1 MSATDIWMLIAGL
14 GLFLYGMF
22 HLEDSMK
29 QMEGRSFKLFL
40 QKNTKNKFKAILS
53 GTMVTA
59 VLQSSS
65 IVNLMVLSFVG
76 AGILSMRNAIAVV
89 LGANIGGTFNSWL
102 VALLGFKVDINSITL
117 PLIGIAGICLVVFK
131 QKKTIYQIG
140 LFCMGLGMLFLGL
153 QFMKQS
159 MDAMMTQFD
168 FSPYLT
174 YPRIVFLLIGFII
187 TSIVQTS
194 SATVVVVLTALY
206 AHVIP
211 IETAIAVVL
220 GAELGTTVKLILG
233 AIGGNAAKKR
243 VALGNSLFNVLT
255 SAAGFILIEPIIQ
268 LITQTFLIKDPILV
282 LVAFQTFINLAGVS
296 LIYFF
301 LNKYGDFLEKQFKES
316 KKTVLQFLQNASVE
330 VPSTITDMMNKEVG
344 LYIERVIRFNL
355 TTFHIKPNWLI
366 NSEFE
371 GVYQN
376 QYSKND
382 TVELPDQ
389 YQQLKESEGEI
400 LAYYSKAISQIKQP
414 DEIVRINK
422 LIEALRNA
430 MYSAKGMKDVYQ
442 DKTEFSNSINEVKY
456 EMYHQFQAELS
467 EFYKVLY
474 ESFTN
479 KEINNG
485 LERIAAL
492 LEKNKIDFDE
502 RINHFY
508 FHAGQNILKEKEIS
522 TLFNLNRELYS
533 SCKAI
538 ALAVKDFK
546 DKTE

>member
-53 GTMVTA
+53 GTIVTG

-102 VALLGFKVDINSITL
+102 VALLGFKVELNNVTL
-117 PLIGIAGICLVVFK
+117 PLIGIGGICLIVFK
-131 QKKTIYQIG
+131 QKKTIYQIA

-153 QFMKQS
+153 QLMKQS

-168 FSPYLT
+168 FTPYLS
-174 YPRIVFLLIGFII
+174 YPRIIFLLLGFII

-211 IETAIAVVL
+211 IETAISVVL

-233 AIGGNAAKKR
+233 AIGGNSAKKR

-255 SAAGFILIEPIIQ
+255 SAAGFIFIDPIIQ

-282 LVAFQTFINLAGVS
+282 LVAFQTFINLAGVI

-301 LNKYGDFLEKQFKES
+301 LNKYGNFLENQFKED

-330 VPSTITDMMNKEVG
+330 VPSTITDMLNKEVG

-355 TTFHIKPNWLI
+355 TSFHIKPNWLI

-371 GVYQN
+371 FIYQS
-376 QYSKND
+376 QYAKND
-382 TVELPDQ
+382 SIELPEQ

-400 LAYYSKAISQIKQP
+400 LTYYSKVMSQMKQS

-456 EMYHQFQAELS
+456 EMYHQFQSELS
-467 EFYKVLY
+467 EFYKLLY
-474 ESFTN
+474 VSFTN
-479 KEINNG
+479 KEMNNG
-485 LERIAAL
+485 LESISSL
-492 LEKNKIDFDE
+492 LEKNKTDFDE
-502 RINHFY
+502 RINHIY
-508 FHAGQNILKEKEIS
+508 FHAGQNMLKEKDIA

-538 ALAVKDFK
+538 ALAVKDYK
-546 DKTE
+546 DKSI

>member
-40 QKNTKNKFKAILS
+40 QKNTKKKFKAILS
-53 GTMVTA
+53 GTIVTA

-102 VALLGFKVDINSITL
+102 VALLGFKIDLNNITL
-117 PLIGIAGICLVVFK
+117 PLIGVSGICLIVFK
-131 QKKTIYQIG
+131 QKKIIYQIA

-168 FSPYLT
+168 FTPYLA
-174 YPRIVFLLIGFII
+174 YPRIVFLLLGFII

-243 VALGNSLFNVLT
+243 VALGNSLFNILT
-255 SAAGFILIEPIIQ
+255 SAAGFIFIEPIIS
-268 LITQTFLIKDPILV
+268 LISNTFLIKDPILI
-282 LVAFQTFINLAGVS
+282 LVAFQTFINLAGVF

-301 LNKYGDFLEKQFKES
+301 LNKYGDFLENQFKEY
-316 KKTVLQFLQNASVE
+316 KKSVLQFLQNASVE
-330 VPSTITDMMNKEVG
+330 VPSTITDMLNKEVG

-355 TTFHIKPNWLI
+355 TSFHIKPNWLI

-371 GVYQN
+371 VIYN
-376 QYSKND
+376 SQYAKND
-382 TVELPDQ
+382 SIELPYQ

-400 LAYYSKAISQIKQP
+400 LSYYSKVMSQMKQS

-430 MYSAKGMKDVYQ
+430 MYSAKGMKDIYH

-456 EMYHQFQAELS
+456 EMYHQFQSELS
-467 EFYKVLY
+467 DFYKALY
-474 ESFTN
+474 NSFTN
-479 KEINNG
+479 KDVNNG
-485 LERIAAL
+485 LDSITLL
-492 LEKNKIDFDE
+492 LEKNKTDFDQ

-508 FHAGQNILKEKEIS
+508 FHAGQSLLKEKDIS
-522 TLFNLNRELYS
+522 TLFNLNREIYS

-538 ALAVKDFK
+538 ALAVKDYK
-546 DKTE
+546 D

>member
-53 GTMVTA
+53 GTIVTG

-102 VALLGFKVDINSITL
+102 VALLGFKVELNNVTL
-117 PLIGIAGICLVVFK
+117 PLIGIGGICLIVFK
-131 QKKTIYQIG
+131 QKKTIYQIA

-153 QFMKQS
+153 QLMKQS

-168 FSPYLT
+168 FTPYLS
-174 YPRIVFLLIGFII
+174 YPRIIFLLLGFII

-206 AHVIP
+206 AHVI
-211 IETAIAVVL
+211 
-220 GAELGTTVKLILG
+220 LID
-233 AIGGNAAKKR
+233 
-243 VALGNSLFNVLT
+243 
-255 SAAGFILIEPIIQ
+255 PIIQ

-282 LVAFQTFINLAGVS
+282 LVAFQTFINLAGVI

-301 LNKYGDFLEKQFKES
+301 LNKYGNFLENQFKED

-330 VPSTITDMMNKEVG
+330 VPSTITDMLNKEVG

-355 TTFHIKPNWLI
+355 TSFHIKPNWLI

-371 GVYQN
+371 FIYQS
-376 QYSKND
+376 QYAKND
-382 TVELPDQ
+382 SIELPEQ

-400 LAYYSKAISQIKQP
+400 LTYYSKVMSQMKQS

-456 EMYHQFQAELS
+456 EMYHQFQSELS
-467 EFYKVLY
+467 EFYKLLY
-474 ESFTN
+474 VSFTN
-479 KEINNG
+479 KEMNNG
-485 LERIAAL
+485 LESISSL
-492 LEKNKIDFDE
+492 LEKNKTDFDE
-502 RINHFY
+502 RINHIY
-508 FHAGQNILKEKEIS
+508 FHAGQNMLKEKDIA

-538 ALAVKDFK
+538 ALAVKDYK
-546 DKTE
+546 DKSI

>member
-1 MSATDIWMLIAGL
+1 MSTTDIWMLIAGL
-14 GLFLYGMF
+14 GFFLYGMF

-40 QKNTKNKFKAILS
+40 QKNTRHQFRAILS
-53 GTMVTA
+53 GTFVTA
-59 VLQSSS
+59 ILQSSS

-76 AGILSMRNAIAVV
+76 AGILSMRNAMAVV

-102 VALLGFKVDINSITL
+102 VAMLGFKVELNNITL
-117 PLIGIAGICLVVFK
+117 PLIGLSGISLIIFSH
-131 QKKTIYQIG
+131 KKTIYRIA

-159 MDAMMTQFD
+159 MDALMTQFD
-168 FSPYLT
+168 FTPYLS

-187 TSIVQTS
+187 TAIVQTS

-206 AHVIP
+206 AHIIP
-211 IETAIAVVL
+211 IETAIAIVL

-243 VALGNSLFNVLT
+243 VALGNSLFNILT
-255 SAAGFILIEPIIQ
+255 SAAGFLFIDPIIHFISGTILI
-268 LITQTFLIKDPILV
+268 TDPILI
-282 LVAFQTFINLAGVS
+282 LVAFQTFINLAGVV

-301 LNKYGDFLEKQFKES
+301 LNQYGNFLDHQFKE
-316 KKTVLQFLQNASVE
+316 KEKNLTQFLQNASTE
-330 VPSTITDMMNKEVG
+330 IPSTITDMMSKEVG
-344 LYIERVIRFNL
+344 LFIENVVRFNL
-355 TTFHIKPNWLI
+355 ETFHIKPDWLI

-371 GVYQN
+371 SIYLKQHKQNGETLIAN
-376 QYSKND
+376 QY
-382 TVELPDQ
+382 Q
-389 YQQLKESEGEI
+389 ILKETEGEI
-400 LAYYSKAISQIKQP
+400 LAYYAKEIAQMKQS
-414 DEIVRINK
+414 DEIIRINQ

-430 MYSAKGMKDVYQ
+430 MYSAKGMKDIYP
-442 DKTEFSNSINEVKY
+442 DKTEFSNSINELKY

-467 EFYKVLY
+467 EFYKELY
-474 ESFTN
+474 WSFTN
-479 KEINNG
+479 KAANIG
-485 LERIAAL
+485 LETFNSL
-492 LEKNKIDFDE
+492 LEKNKSDFDN

-508 FHAGQNILKEKEIS
+508 FHAGQNALKEKDIS

-538 ALAVKDFK
+538 ALAVKDYK
-546 DKTE
+546 GIYE

>member
-53 GTMVTA
+53 GTIVTA

-102 VALLGFKVDINSITL
+102 VALLGFKIELNSITL
-117 PLIGIAGICLVVFK
+117 PLIGVSGICLIVFK
-131 QKKTIYQIG
+131 QKKIIYQIA

-159 MDAMMTQFD
+159 MDEMMTQFD
-168 FSPYLT
+168 FTPYLS
-174 YPRIVFLLIGFII
+174 YPRLVFLLLGFII
-187 TSIVQTS
+187 TAIVQTS

-211 IETAIAVVL
+211 IETAITVVL

-255 SAAGFILIEPIIQ
+255 SAAGFIFIEPIIQ
-268 LITQTFLIKDPILV
+268 LITHTFLIKDPILV
-282 LVAFQTFINLAGVS
+282 LVAFQTFINLAGVI

-301 LNKYGDFLEKQFKES
+301 LNKYGNFLENQFKED

-355 TTFHIKPNWLI
+355 TSFHIKPNWLI

-371 GVYQN
+371 LIYQS
-376 QYSKND
+376 QYAKND
-382 TVELPDQ
+382 SIELPEQ

-400 LAYYSKAISQIKQP
+400 LAYYSKVISQMKQS

-422 LIEALRNA
+422 LIAALRNA
-430 MYSAKGMKDVYQ
+430 MYSAKGMKDIYQ

-456 EMYHQFQAELS
+456 EMYHQFQSELS

-474 ESFTN
+474 NSFTN
-479 KEINNG
+479 KEMTNG
-485 LERIAAL
+485 LESITLL
-492 LEKNKIDFDE
+492 LEKHKTDFDQ

-508 FHAGQNILKEKEIS
+508 FHAGQNVLKQKDIS

-538 ALAVKDFK
+538 ALAVKDYK
-546 DKTE
+546 D

>member
-1 MSATDIWMLIAGL
+1 MTATDIWMLIAGL
-14 GLFLYGMF
+14 GFFLYGMF
-22 HLEDSMK
+22 HLEDALK

-53 GTMVTA
+53 GTIVTA

-102 VALLGFKVDINSITL
+102 VALLGFKIELNNITL
-117 PLIGIAGICLVVFK
+117 PLIGISGICLMVFK
-131 QKKTIYQIG
+131 QRKIVYRIA
-140 LFCMGLGMLFLGL
+140 LFGMGLGMLFLGL

-159 MDAMMTQFD
+159 MDAMMAQFD
-168 FSPYLT
+168 FKPFLS
-174 YPRIVFLLIGFII
+174 YPRFVFLLLGFII
-187 TSIVQTS
+187 TSIIQTS
-194 SATVVVVLTALY
+194 SATVVIVLTALY

-211 IETAIAVVL
+211 IETAVAVVL

-243 VALGNSLFNVLT
+243 VAMGNSLFNVFT
-255 SAAGFILIEPIIQ
+255 SAAGFILIDPIIQ
-268 LITQTFLIKDPILV
+268 LITHSFYIKDPILV
-282 LVAFQTFINLAGVS
+282 LVAFQTFINLAGVL

-301 LNKYGDFLEKQFKES
+301 LNKYGDFLEKQFIEQ
-316 KKTVLQFLQNASVE
+316 KKSVLQFLQNASVE
-330 VPSTITDMMNKEVG
+330 IPSTITDMMNKEVG

-355 TTFHIKPNWLI
+355 NSFHIKPNWLV
-366 NSEFE
+366 NSDFE
-371 GVYQN
+371 LTYQILYAKNEAAELSN
-376 QYSKND
+376 QYQ
-382 TVELPDQ
+382 L
-389 YQQLKESEGEI
+389 LKESEGEI
-400 LAYYSKAISQIKQP
+400 LAYYAKVIPQMKQS
-414 DEIVRINK
+414 DEIIRINK

-430 MYSAKGMKDVYQ
+430 MYSAKGMKDIYQ

-467 EFYKVLY
+467 EFYQILY
-474 ESFTN
+474 ASFTN
-479 KEINNG
+479 KEMNNT
-485 LERIAAL
+485 LDSITLL
-492 LEKNKIDFDE
+492 LEKIKTEFDE

-508 FHAGQNILKEKEIS
+508 LHAGQNLLKEKDIS

-538 ALAVKDFK
+538 AIAVKDYR
-546 DKTE
+546 E

>member
-1 MSATDIWMLIAGL
+1 MTATDIWMLIAGL

-40 QKNTKNKFKAILS
+40 QKNTKYKFKAILS
-53 GTMVTA
+53 GTIVTG

-102 VALLGFKVDINSITL
+102 VALLGFKVELNNITL
-117 PLIGIAGICLVVFK
+117 PLIGIAGICLTVFK
-131 QKKTIYQIG
+131 QKKIVYQIA

-153 QFMKQS
+153 QLMKQS
-159 MDAMMTQFD
+159 MDAMMIQFD
-168 FSPYLT
+168 FSPYLS
-174 YPRIVFLLIGFII
+174 YPRFVFLLIGLII

-211 IETAIAVVL
+211 IETAISVVL

-255 SAAGFILIEPIIQ
+255 SAAGFIFIEPIIQ
-268 LITQTFLIKDPILV
+268 LITNTFLIKDPILV
-282 LVAFQTFINLAGVS
+282 LVAFQTFINLAGV
-296 LIYFF
+296 LLMYFF
-301 LNKYGDFLEKQFKES
+301 LNKYGDFLENQFKEN
-316 KKTVLQFLQNASVE
+316 KKSVLQYLQNASIE
-330 VPSTITDMMNKEVG
+330 VPSTITDMMSKEIG

-355 TTFHIKPNWLI
+355 TSFHIKPNWLI
-366 NSEFE
+366 NSEFDL
-371 GVYQN
+371 VYHSQYAKNEAIELPN
-376 QYSKND
+376 QY
-382 TVELPDQ
+382 L
-389 YQQLKESEGEI
+389 QLKETEGEI
-400 LAYYSKAISQIKQP
+400 LAYYSKVISQMKQS

-479 KEINNG
+479 KETSNG
-485 LERIAAL
+485 LDSITLL
-492 LEKNKIDFDE
+492 LEKNKTDFDE

-508 FHAGQNILKEKEIS
+508 FHAGQNVLKEKDIS

-538 ALAVKDFK
+538 ALAVKDYK
-546 DKTE
+546 NKSE

>member
-53 GTMVTA
+53 GTLVTG

-102 VALLGFKVDINSITL
+102 VALLGFKVELNNITL
-117 PLIGIAGICLVVFK
+117 PLIGVSGICLIVFK
-131 QKKTIYQIG
+131 QKKLIYQIA

-168 FSPYLT
+168 FTPYLS
-174 YPRIVFLLIGFII
+174 YPRLVFLFLGFII
-187 TSIVQTS
+187 TAIVQTS

-243 VALGNSLFNVLT
+243 VAMGNSLFNVLT
-255 SAAGFILIEPIIQ
+255 SAAGFIFIDSIIQ
-268 LITQTFLIKDPILV
+268 LITHTFLIKDPILV
-282 LVAFQTFINLAGVS
+282 LVAFQTFINLAGVL

-301 LNKYGDFLEKQFKES
+301 LNKYGDFLENQFKED

-355 TTFHIKPNWLI
+355 TSFHIKPNWLI

-371 GVYQN
+371 IIYQS
-376 QYSKND
+376 QYAKND
-382 TVELPDQ
+382 SIELPEQ

-400 LAYYSKAISQIKQP
+400 LAYYSKVIAQMKQS
-414 DEIVRINK
+414 DEIIRINK
-422 LIEALRNA
+422 LIESLRNA
-430 MYSAKGMKDVYQ
+430 MYSAKGMKDVYH

-467 EFYKVLY
+467 EFYKILY
-474 ESFTN
+474 ASFIN
-479 KEINNG
+479 KEINTG
-485 LERIAAL
+485 LDSIPIL
-492 LEKNKIDFDE
+492 LEKNKTDFDQ

-508 FHAGQNILKEKEIS
+508 FHAGQNVLKEKDIS

-538 ALAVKDFK
+538 ALAVKDYK
-546 DKTE
+546 D

>member
-1 MSATDIWMLIAGL
+1 MLISGL

-53 GTMVTA
+53 GTLVTG

-102 VALLGFKVDINSITL
+102 VALLGFKVELNNITL
-117 PLIGIAGICLVVFK
+117 PLIGVSGICLIVFK
-131 QKKTIYQIG
+131 QKKLIYQIA

-168 FSPYLT
+168 FTPYLS
-174 YPRIVFLLIGFII
+174 YPRLVFLFLGFII
-187 TSIVQTS
+187 TAIVQTS

-255 SAAGFILIEPIIQ
+255 SAAGFIFIDSIIQ
-268 LITQTFLIKDPILV
+268 LITHTFLIKDPILV
-282 LVAFQTFINLAGVS
+282 LVAFQTFINLEGVL

-301 LNKYGDFLEKQFKES
+301 LNKYGDFLENQFKED

-355 TTFHIKPNWLI
+355 TSFHIKPNWLI

-371 GVYQN
+371 IIYQS
-376 QYSKND
+376 QYAKND
-382 TVELPDQ
+382 SIELPEQ

-400 LAYYSKAISQIKQP
+400 LAYYSKVIAQMKQS
-414 DEIVRINK
+414 DEIIRINK
-422 LIEALRNA
+422 LIESLRNA
-430 MYSAKGMKDVYQ
+430 MYSAKGMKDVYH

-467 EFYKVLY
+467 EFYKILY
-474 ESFTN
+474 ASFIN
-479 KEINNG
+479 KEINTG
-485 LERIAAL
+485 LDSIPIL
-492 LEKNKIDFDE
+492 LEKNKTDFDQ

-508 FHAGQNILKEKEIS
+508 FHAGQNVLKEKDIS

-538 ALAVKDFK
+538 ALAVKDYK
-546 DKTE
+546 G

>member
-1 MSATDIWMLIAGL
+1 MTATDIWMLIAGL
-14 GLFLYGMF
+14 GFFLYGMF
-22 HLEDSMK
+22 HLEDALK

-53 GTMVTA
+53 GTIVTA

-102 VALLGFKVDINSITL
+102 VALLGFKIELNNITL
-117 PLIGIAGICLVVFK
+117 PLIGISGICLMVFK
-131 QKKTIYQIG
+131 QRKIVYRIA
-140 LFCMGLGMLFLGL
+140 LFGMGLGMLFLGL

-159 MDAMMTQFD
+159 MDAMMAQFD
-168 FSPYLT
+168 FKPFLS
-174 YPRIVFLLIGFII
+174 YPRFVFLLLGFII
-187 TSIVQTS
+187 TSIIQTS
-194 SATVVVVLTALY
+194 SATVVIVLTALY

-211 IETAIAVVL
+211 IETAVAVVL

-243 VALGNSLFNVLT
+243 VAMGNSLFNVFT
-255 SAAGFILIEPIIQ
+255 SAAGFILIDPIIQ
-268 LITQTFLIKDPILV
+268 LITHSFYIKDPILV
-282 LVAFQTFINLAGVS
+282 LVAFQTFINLAGVL
-296 LIYFF
+296 LIYFL
-301 LNKYGDFLEKQFKES
+301 LNKYGDFLEKQFIEQ
-316 KKTVLQFLQNASVE
+316 KKSVLQFLQNASVE
-330 VPSTITDMMNKEVG
+330 IPSTITDMMNKEVG

-355 TTFHIKPNWLI
+355 NSFHIKPNWLV
-366 NSEFE
+366 NSDFE
-371 GVYQN
+371 LTYQILYAKNEAAELSN
-376 QYSKND
+376 QYQ
-382 TVELPDQ
+382 L
-389 YQQLKESEGEI
+389 LKESEGEI
-400 LAYYSKAISQIKQP
+400 LAYYAKVIPQMKQS
-414 DEIVRINK
+414 DEIIRINK

-430 MYSAKGMKDVYQ
+430 MYSAKGMKDIYQ

-467 EFYKVLY
+467 EFYQILY
-474 ESFTN
+474 ASFTN
-479 KEINNG
+479 KEMNNT
-485 LERIAAL
+485 LDSITLL
-492 LEKNKIDFDE
+492 LEKIKTEFDE

-508 FHAGQNILKEKEIS
+508 LHAGQNVLKENDIS

-538 ALAVKDFK
+538 AIAVKDYR
-546 DKTE
+546 E

>member
-371 GVYQN
+371 GVYQS
-376 QYSKND
+376 QYFKND

>member
-53 GTMVTA
+53 GTLVTG

-102 VALLGFKVDINSITL
+102 VALLGFKVELNNITL
-117 PLIGIAGICLVVFK
+117 PLIGVSGICLIVFK
-131 QKKTIYQIG
+131 QKKLIYQIA

-168 FSPYLT
+168 FTPYLS
-174 YPRIVFLLIGFII
+174 YPRLVFLFLGFII
-187 TSIVQTS
+187 TAIVQTS

-255 SAAGFILIEPIIQ
+255 SAAGFIFIDSIIQ
-268 LITQTFLIKDPILV
+268 LITHTFLIKDPILV
-282 LVAFQTFINLAGVS
+282 LVAFQTFINLAGVL

-301 LNKYGDFLEKQFKES
+301 LNKYGDFLENQFKED

-355 TTFHIKPNWLI
+355 TSFHIKPNWLI

-371 GVYQN
+371 IIYQS
-376 QYSKND
+376 QYAKND
-382 TVELPDQ
+382 SIELPEQ

-400 LAYYSKAISQIKQP
+400 LAYYSKVIAQMKQS
-414 DEIVRINK
+414 DEIIRINK
-422 LIEALRNA
+422 LIESLRNA
-430 MYSAKGMKDVYQ
+430 MYSAKGMKDVYH

-467 EFYKVLY
+467 EFYKILY
-474 ESFTN
+474 ASFIN
-479 KEINNG
+479 KEINTG
-485 LERIAAL
+485 LDSIPIL
-492 LEKNKIDFDE
+492 LEKNKTDFDQ

-508 FHAGQNILKEKEIS
+508 FHAGQNVLKEKDIS

-538 ALAVKDFK
+538 ALAVKDYK
-546 DKTE
+546 D

>member
-53 GTMVTA
+53 GTIVTG

-102 VALLGFKVDINSITL
+102 VALLGFKVELNNVTL
-117 PLIGIAGICLVVFK
+117 PLIGIGGICLIVFK
-131 QKKTIYQIG
+131 QKKTIYQIA

-153 QFMKQS
+153 QLMKQS

-168 FSPYLT
+168 FTPYLS
-174 YPRIVFLLIGFII
+174 YPRIIFLLLGFII

-211 IETAIAVVL
+211 IETAISVVL

-233 AIGGNAAKKR
+233 AIGGNSAKKR

-255 SAAGFILIEPIIQ
+255 SAAGFIFIDPIIQ

-282 LVAFQTFINLAGVS
+282 LVAFQTFINLAGVI

-301 LNKYGDFLEKQFKES
+301 LNKYGNFLENQFKED
-316 KKTVLQFLQNASVE
+316 KKPVVQFLQNASVE
-330 VPSTITDMMNKEVG
+330 VPSTITDMLNKEVG

-355 TTFHIKPNWLI
+355 TSFHIKPNWLI

-371 GVYQN
+371 FIYQS
-376 QYSKND
+376 QYAKND
-382 TVELPDQ
+382 SIELPEQ

-400 LAYYSKAISQIKQP
+400 LTYYSKVMSQMKQS

-442 DKTEFSNSINEVKY
+442 DKTE
-456 EMYHQFQAELS
+456 M
-467 EFYKVLY
+467 
-474 ESFTN
+474 
-479 KEINNG
+479 NNG
-485 LERIAAL
+485 LESISSL
-492 LEKNKIDFDE
+492 LEKNKTDFDE
-502 RINHFY
+502 RINHIY
-508 FHAGQNILKEKEIS
+508 FHAGQNMLKEKDIA

-538 ALAVKDFK
+538 ALAVKDYK
-546 DKTE
+546 DKSI

>member
-22 HLEDSMK
+22 HLEESMK

-53 GTMVTA
+53 GTLVTA

-102 VALLGFKVDINSITL
+102 VALLGFKVELNSITL
-117 PLIGIAGICLVVFK
+117 PLIGIAGICLIIFK
-131 QKKTIYQIG
+131 QKKTIYQIA

-153 QFMKQS
+153 QYMKQS

-168 FSPYLT
+168 FSPYQS
-174 YPRIVFLLIGFII
+174 YPRLVFLLIGFII

-255 SAAGFILIEPIIQ
+255 SVAGFILIEPIIQ
-268 LITQTFLIKDPILV
+268 LISQFFLIKDPILI
-282 LVAFQTFINLAGVS
+282 LVAFQTFLNLAGVI

-301 LNKYGDFLEKQFKES
+301 LNKYGDFLEKQFKEG
-316 KKTVLQFLQNASVE
+316 KKTVLHFLQNASIE

-355 TTFHIKPNWLI
+355 TTFHIKPNWLVK
-366 NSEFE
+366 SEFE
-371 GVYQN
+371 GVYQG
-376 QYSKND
+376 QYAKNE
-382 TVELPDQ
+382 TIELPDQ

-400 LAYYSKAISQIKQP
+400 LAYYSKVIAQIKQT

-456 EMYHQFQAELS
+456 EMYHQFQSELS
-467 EFYKVLY
+467 EFYKELY
-474 ESFTN
+474 GSFTN
-479 KEINNG
+479 KENNNG
-485 LERIAAL
+485 LDCITAL

-508 FHAGQNILKEKEIS
+508 FHAGQNVLKEKEIS

-538 ALAVKDFK
+538 ALAVKDYK
-546 DKTE
+546 DKAE

>member
-53 GTMVTA
+53 GTLVTG

-102 VALLGFKVDINSITL
+102 VALLGFKVELNNITL
-117 PLIGIAGICLVVFK
+117 PLIGVSGICLIVFK
-131 QKKTIYQIG
+131 QKKLIYQIA

-168 FSPYLT
+168 FTSYLS
-174 YPRIVFLLIGFII
+174 YPRLVFLFLGFII
-187 TSIVQTS
+187 TAIVQTS

-255 SAAGFILIEPIIQ
+255 SAAGFIFIDSIIQ
-268 LITQTFLIKDPILV
+268 LITHTFLIKDPILV
-282 LVAFQTFINLAGVS
+282 LVAFQTFINLAGVL

-301 LNKYGDFLEKQFKES
+301 LNKYGDFLENQFKED

-355 TTFHIKPNWLI
+355 TSFHIKPNWLI

-371 GVYQN
+371 IIYQS
-376 QYSKND
+376 QYAKND
-382 TVELPDQ
+382 SIELPEQ

-400 LAYYSKAISQIKQP
+400 LAYYSKVIAQMKQS
-414 DEIVRINK
+414 DEIIRINK
-422 LIEALRNA
+422 LIESLRNA
-430 MYSAKGMKDVYQ
+430 MYSAKGMKDVYH

-467 EFYKVLY
+467 EFYKILY
-474 ESFTN
+474 ASFIN
-479 KEINNG
+479 KEINTG
-485 LERIAAL
+485 LDSIPIL
-492 LEKNKIDFDE
+492 LEKNKTDFDQ

-508 FHAGQNILKEKEIS
+508 FHAGQNVLKEKDIS

-538 ALAVKDFK
+538 ALAVKDYK
-546 DKTE
+546 D

>member
-1 MSATDIWMLIAGL
+1 MTATDIWMLIAGL
-14 GLFLYGMF
+14 GFFLYGMF
-22 HLEDSMK
+22 HLEDALK

-53 GTMVTA
+53 GTIVTA

-102 VALLGFKVDINSITL
+102 VALLGFKIELNNITL
-117 PLIGIAGICLVVFK
+117 PLIGISGICLMVFK
-131 QKKTIYQIG
+131 QRKIVYRVA
-140 LFCMGLGMLFLGL
+140 LFGMGLGMLFFGL

-159 MDAMMTQFD
+159 MDAMMAQFD
-168 FSPYLT
+168 FKPFLS
-174 YPRIVFLLIGFII
+174 YPRFVFLLLGFII
-187 TSIVQTS
+187 TSIIQTS
-194 SATVVVVLTALY
+194 SATVVIVLTALY

-211 IETAIAVVL
+211 IETAVAVVL

-243 VALGNSLFNVLT
+243 VAMGNSLFNVFT
-255 SAAGFILIEPIIQ
+255 SAAGFILIDPIIQ
-268 LITQTFLIKDPILV
+268 LITHSFYIKDPILV
-282 LVAFQTFINLAGVS
+282 LVAFQTFINLAGVL

-301 LNKYGDFLEKQFKES
+301 LNKYGDFLEKQFIEQ
-316 KKTVLQFLQNASVE
+316 KKSVLQFLQNASVE
-330 VPSTITDMMNKEVG
+330 IPSTITDMMNKEVG

-355 TTFHIKPNWLI
+355 NSFHIKPNWLV
-366 NSEFE
+366 NSDFE
-371 GVYQN
+371 LTYQILYAKNEAAELSN
-376 QYSKND
+376 QYQ
-382 TVELPDQ
+382 L
-389 YQQLKESEGEI
+389 LKESEGEI
-400 LAYYSKAISQIKQP
+400 LAYYAKVIPQMKQS
-414 DEIVRINK
+414 DEIIRINK

-430 MYSAKGMKDVYQ
+430 MYSAKGMKDIYQ

-467 EFYKVLY
+467 EFYEILY
-474 ESFTN
+474 ASFTN
-479 KEINNG
+479 KELNNT
-485 LERIAAL
+485 LDSITLL
-492 LEKNKIDFDE
+492 LEKIKTEFDE

-508 FHAGQNILKEKEIS
+508 LHAGQNLLKEKDIS

-538 ALAVKDFK
+538 AIAVKDYR
-546 DKTE
+546 E

>member
-1 MSATDIWMLIAGL
+1 MTATDIWMLIAGL

-53 GTMVTA
+53 GTIVTA

-76 AGILSMRNAIAVV
+76 AGILSMRNAISVV

-102 VALLGFKVDINSITL
+102 VALLGFKVELNNITL
-117 PLIGIAGICLVVFK
+117 PLIGISGICLIVLKK
-131 QKKTIYQIG
+131 QKTVYQIA

-168 FSPYLT
+168 FTPYLS
-174 YPRIVFLLIGFII
+174 YPRFVFLLLGFII
-187 TSIVQTS
+187 TSIIQTS
-194 SATVVVVLTALY
+194 SATVVIVLTALY

-211 IETAIAVVL
+211 IETAVAVVL

-243 VALGNSLFNVLT
+243 VAMGNSLFNVLT
-255 SAAGFILIEPIIQ
+255 SAAGFIFIEPIIH
-268 LITQTFLIKDPILV
+268 LITHTFYIKDPILV
-282 LVAFQTFINLAGVS
+282 LVAFQTFINLAGVL

-301 LNKYGDFLEKQFKES
+301 LNKYGDFLERQFKED
-316 KKTVLQFLQNASVE
+316 KKTVLQFLPNASIE

-355 TTFHIKPNWLI
+355 NSFHIKPNWLI
-366 NSEFE
+366 NSDFE
-371 GVYQN
+371 
-376 QYSKND
+376 
-382 TVELPDQ
+382 LI
-389 YQQLKESEGEI
+389 YQQLYAKNEVTELSNQYQLLKVSEGEI
-400 LAYYSKAISQIKQP
+400 LAYYSKVIAQMKQS
-414 DEIVRINK
+414 DEIIKINQ

-430 MYSAKGMKDVYQ
+430 MYAAKGMKDIYQ

-467 EFYKVLY
+467 EFYKILY
-474 ESFTN
+474 ASFTN
-479 KEINNG
+479 KEMNTGLDSINH
-485 LERIAAL
+485 L
-492 LEKNKIDFDE
+492 LDKNKTDFDD

-508 FHAGQNILKEKEIS
+508 LHAGQNVLKEKDIS

-538 ALAVKDFK
+538 ALAVKDYK
-546 DKTE
+546 E

>member
-1 MSATDIWMLIAGL
+1 
-14 GLFLYGMF
+14 
-22 HLEDSMK
+22 
-29 QMEGRSFKLFL
+29 
-40 QKNTKNKFKAILS
+40 
-53 GTMVTA
+53 
-59 VLQSSS
+59 
-65 IVNLMVLSFVG
+65 
-76 AGILSMRNAIAVV
+76 
-89 LGANIGGTFNSWL
+89 
-102 VALLGFKVDINSITL
+102 
-117 PLIGIAGICLVVFK
+117 
-131 QKKTIYQIG
+131 
-140 LFCMGLGMLFLGL
+140 
-153 QFMKQS
+153 
-159 MDAMMTQFD
+159 
-168 FSPYLT
+168 
-174 YPRIVFLLIGFII
+174 
-187 TSIVQTS
+187 
-194 SATVVVVLTALY
+194 
-206 AHVIP
+206 
-211 IETAIAVVL
+211 
-220 GAELGTTVKLILG
+220 
-233 AIGGNAAKKR
+233 

>member
-53 GTMVTA
+53 GTIVTA

-102 VALLGFKVDINSITL
+102 VALLGFKIELNSITL
-117 PLIGIAGICLVVFK
+117 PLIGVSGICLIVFK
-131 QKKTIYQIG
+131 QKKIIYQIA

-159 MDAMMTQFD
+159 MDEMMTQFD
-168 FSPYLT
+168 FTPYLS
-174 YPRIVFLLIGFII
+174 YPRLVFLLLGFII
-187 TSIVQTS
+187 TAIVQTS

-211 IETAIAVVL
+211 IETAITVVL

-255 SAAGFILIEPIIQ
+255 SAAGFIFIEPIIQ
-268 LITQTFLIKDPILV
+268 LITHTFLIKDPILV
-282 LVAFQTFINLAGVS
+282 LVAFQTFINLAGVI

-301 LNKYGDFLEKQFKES
+301 LNKYGNFLENQFKED

-355 TTFHIKPNWLI
+355 TSFHIKPNWLI
-366 NSEFE
+366 NREFE
-371 GVYQN
+371 LIYQS
-376 QYSKND
+376 QYAKND
-382 TVELPDQ
+382 SIELPEQ

-400 LAYYSKAISQIKQP
+400 LAYYSKVISQMKQS

-430 MYSAKGMKDVYQ
+430 MYSAKGMKDIYQ

-456 EMYHQFQAELS
+456 EMYHQFQSELS

-474 ESFTN
+474 NSFTN
-479 KEINNG
+479 KEMTNG
-485 LERIAAL
+485 LESITLL
-492 LEKNKIDFDE
+492 LEKHKTDFDQ

-508 FHAGQNILKEKEIS
+508 FHAGQNVLKQKDIS

-538 ALAVKDFK
+538 ALAVKDYK
-546 DKTE
+546 D

>member
-53 GTMVTA
+53 GTLVTG

-102 VALLGFKVDINSITL
+102 VALLGFKVELNNITL
-117 PLIGIAGICLVVFK
+117 PLIGVSGICLIVFK
-131 QKKTIYQIG
+131 QKKLIYQIA

-168 FSPYLT
+168 FTPYLS
-174 YPRIVFLLIGFII
+174 YPRLVFLFLGFII
-187 TSIVQTS
+187 TAIVQTS

-255 SAAGFILIEPIIQ
+255 SAAGFIFIDSIIQ
-268 LITQTFLIKDPILV
+268 LITHTFLIKDPILV
-282 LVAFQTFINLAGVS
+282 LVAFQTFINLAGVL

-301 LNKYGDFLEKQFKES
+301 LNKYGDFLENQFKED

-355 TTFHIKPNWLI
+355 TSFHIKPNWLI

-371 GVYQN
+371 IIYQS
-376 QYSKND
+376 QYAKND
-382 TVELPDQ
+382 SIELPEQ

-400 LAYYSKAISQIKQP
+400 LAYYSKVIAQMKQS
-414 DEIVRINK
+414 DEIIRINK
-422 LIEALRNA
+422 LIESLRNA
-430 MYSAKGMKDVYQ
+430 MYSAKGMKDVYH

-467 EFYKVLY
+467 EFYKILY
-474 ESFTN
+474 ASFIN
-479 KEINNG
+479 KEINTG
-485 LERIAAL
+485 LDSIPIL
-492 LEKNKIDFDE
+492 LEKNKTDFDQ

-508 FHAGQNILKEKEIS
+508 FHAGQNVLKEKDIS

-538 ALAVKDFK
+538 ALAVKDCK
-546 DKTE
+546 D

>member
-1 MSATDIWMLIAGL
+1 MTATDIWMLIAGL

-22 HLEDSMK
+22 HLEESMK

-53 GTMVTA
+53 GTIVTG

-102 VALLGFKVDINSITL
+102 VALLGFKVELNNITL
-117 PLIGIAGICLVVFK
+117 PLIGIAGICLIVFK
-131 QKKTIYQIG
+131 QKKLIDQIA

-159 MDAMMTQFD
+159 MDAMMIQFD
-168 FSPYLT
+168 FSPYLS
-174 YPRIVFLLIGFII
+174 YPRFVFLLIGLII

-243 VALGNSLFNVLT
+243 VALGNSLFNVFT
-255 SAAGFILIEPIIQ
+255 SAAGFIFIEPIIQ
-268 LITQTFLIKDPILV
+268 LITNTFLIKDPILV
-282 LVAFQTFINLAGVS
+282 LVAFQTFINLAGV
-296 LIYFF
+296 LLMYFF
-301 LNKYGDFLEKQFKES
+301 LNNYGNFLENQFKEN
-316 KKTVLQFLQNASVE
+316 KKSVLQYLQNASIE
-330 VPSTITDMMNKEVG
+330 VPSTITDMMSKEIG

-355 TTFHIKPNWLI
+355 TCFHIKPNWLI

-371 GVYQN
+371 LDYQSQYAKNEAIELPN
-376 QYSKND
+376 QY
-382 TVELPDQ
+382 Q
-389 YQQLKESEGEI
+389 YLKETEGEI
-400 LAYYSKAISQIKQP
+400 LAYYSKVISQMKQS
-414 DEIVRINK
+414 DEIIRINK

-474 ESFTN
+474 ESFVN
-479 KEINNG
+479 KEMSNG
-485 LERIAAL
+485 LDSITLL
-492 LEKNKIDFDE
+492 LEKNKTDFDE

-508 FHAGQNILKEKEIS
+508 FHAGQNVLKEKDIS

-538 ALAVKDFK
+538 ALAVKDYK
-546 DKTE
+546 NKSE

>member
-29 QMEGRSFKLFL
+29 QLEGRSFKLFL
-40 QKNTKNKFKAILS
+40 KKNTKNKFKAILS

-194 SATVVVVLTALY
+194 SATVVVVLTALN

-211 IETAIAVVL
+211 IETAVAVVL

-255 SAAGFILIEPIIQ
+255 SAAGFIFIEPIIQ
-268 LITQTFLIKDPILV
+268 LITQFFLIKDPILV
-282 LVAFQTFINLAGVS
+282 LVAFQTFINLAGVI

-355 TTFHIKPNWLI
+355 TTFHIRPNWLI

-371 GVYQN
+371 GVYQS
-376 QYSKND
+376 QYAKND
-382 TVELPDQ
+382 TIELPDQ

-400 LAYYSKAISQIKQP
+400 LAYYSKVISQIKQS

-474 ESFTN
+474 RSFTN
-479 KEINNG
+479 IEINNG
-485 LERIAAL
+485 LERITEL
-492 LEKNKIDFDE
+492 LEKIKIDFDE

-546 DKTE
+546 DKSE

>member
-1 MSATDIWMLIAGL
+1 
-14 GLFLYGMF
+14 
-22 HLEDSMK
+22 
-29 QMEGRSFKLFL
+29 
-40 QKNTKNKFKAILS
+40 S
-53 GTMVTA
+53 GTIVTG

-102 VALLGFKVDINSITL
+102 VALLGFKVELNNITL
-117 PLIGIAGICLVVFK
+117 PLIGIAGICLIVFK
-131 QKKTIYQIG
+131 QKKLIDQIA

-159 MDAMMTQFD
+159 MDAMMIQFD
-168 FSPYLT
+168 FSPYLS
-174 YPRIVFLLIGFII
+174 YPRFVFLLIGLII

-243 VALGNSLFNVLT
+243 VALGNSLFNVFT
-255 SAAGFILIEPIIQ
+255 SAAGFIFIEPIIQ
-268 LITQTFLIKDPILV
+268 LITNTFLIKDPILV
-282 LVAFQTFINLAGVS
+282 LVAFQTFINLAGV
-296 LIYFF
+296 LLMYFF
-301 LNKYGDFLEKQFKES
+301 LNNYGNFLENQFKEN
-316 KKTVLQFLQNASVE
+316 KKSVLQYLQNASIE
-330 VPSTITDMMNKEVG
+330 VPSTITDMMSKEIG

-355 TTFHIKPNWLI
+355 TCFHIKPNWLI

-371 GVYQN
+371 LDYQSQYAKNEAIELPN
-376 QYSKND
+376 QY
-382 TVELPDQ
+382 Q
-389 YQQLKESEGEI
+389 YLKETEGEI
-400 LAYYSKAISQIKQP
+400 LAYYSKVISQMKQS
-414 DEIVRINK
+414 DEIIRINK

-474 ESFTN
+474 ESFVN
-479 KEINNG
+479 KEMSNG
-485 LERIAAL
+485 LDSITLL
-492 LEKNKIDFDE
+492 LEKNKTDFDE

-508 FHAGQNILKEKEIS
+508 FHVGQNVLKEKDIS

-538 ALAVKDFK
+538 ALAVKDYK
-546 DKTE
+546 DKSE